1 MPKAYWVASVKIT
14 DQESYNKYAE
24 LGPKAFQKFGAKIL
38 ARAGETKF
46 LEGEAR
52 PRNVVIEFDS
62 LEQAEACYYSDE
74 YQAAK
79 NLREGAGEATILIV
93 EGIF

>member
-1 MPKAYWVASVKIT
+1 MPKAYWIASVKIT
-14 DQESYNKYAE
+14 DPESYQKYAE
-24 LGPKAFQKFGAKIL
+24 LGPKAFQKYGAKIL

-52 PRNVVIEFDS
+52 PRNVVVEFES
-62 LEQAEACYYSDE
+62 LAQAEACYNSEE

-79 NLREGAGEATILIV
+79 DLREGAGEATILIV
-93 EGIF
+93 EGVQ